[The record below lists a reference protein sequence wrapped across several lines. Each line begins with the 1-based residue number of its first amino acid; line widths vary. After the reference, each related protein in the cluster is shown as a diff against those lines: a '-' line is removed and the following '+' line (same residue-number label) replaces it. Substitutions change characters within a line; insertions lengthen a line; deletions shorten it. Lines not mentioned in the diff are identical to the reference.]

1 MGWERESERYPER
14 QASHADDGPQC
25 PRTRSAP
32 IANRH
37 LTTHG
42 SRGASQAL
50 DDQRRQNI
58 AHYPLPPQPRDLPL
72 LEKLRRANVA

>member
-1 MGWERESERYPER
+1 MPMTGRNALGRDRHRSQSP
-14 QASHADDGPQC
+14 SDDP
-25 PRTRSAP
+25 SS
-32 IANRH
+32 
-37 LTTHG
+37 LEG
-42 SRGASQAL
+42 SWGASQAL